1 MDKENP
7 FCGGKYRTETE
18 KETYIWKRI
27 YFWVEEK
34 KNRERGGGKY
44 FCIGQDKRSRKKR
57 KMFLHG
63 KRKKNAEEKGGTYFL
78 LWRRRKRRELF
89 GEGKY
94 FFAEEKKYGEGNGG
108 KYHGEGKIVALGRKM
123 KALYRG
129 VCGHKNMV

>member
-34 KNRERGGGKY
+34 KNGERGGGKY
-44 FCIGQDKRSRKKR
+44 FCIGQDKRSKKKR

-63 KRKKNAEEKGGTYFL
+63 KRKKTQKKKEEHIFFCG
-78 LWRRRKRRELF
+78 
-89 GEGKY
+89 GEGKGENY
-94 FFAEEKKYGEGNGG
+94 LEKGNTFLKRRRSTEKEMEENIMGKEKLLHSDGKCYVVLSSFTLFVFFK
-108 KYHGEGKIVALGRKM
+108 
-123 KALYRG
+123 
-129 VCGHKNMV
+129 